1 MLYFKRVSHLN
12 DINLDQTLFFK
23 GMTDLGK
30 KGLFKIKNQYLD
42 SSFGLRWLDI
52 YLEEKL
58 SKIIDF
64 VKLSSLI

>member
-1 MLYFKRVSHLN
+1 MK
-12 DINLDQTLFFK
+12 
-23 GMTDLGK
+23 DLGK